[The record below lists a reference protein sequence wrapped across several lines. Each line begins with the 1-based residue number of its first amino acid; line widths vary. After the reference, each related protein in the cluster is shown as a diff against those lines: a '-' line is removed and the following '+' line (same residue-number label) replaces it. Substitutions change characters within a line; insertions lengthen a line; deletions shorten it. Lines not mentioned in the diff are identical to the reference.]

1 MSRAAKKHPGR
12 ILFVGSG
19 PGDPALL
26 TVRAREVLGRAT
38 LAFTDPDVDKGVLAL
53 IGTAV
58 EPGPDGEPAVDVR
71 PALGGPA
78 EVGQTR
84 FARGPRAP
92 PGASR
97 VGPPGGAPP
106 RAARTSTAGSP
117 SGPGSTAVPIRASTP

>member
-71 PALGGPA
+71 AGGGVA
-78 EVGQTR
+78 GRGGQQQVGPGR
-84 FARGPRAP
+84 ARGP
-92 PGASR
+92 GGGG
-97 VGPPGGAPP
+97 VGGGPPHPP
-106 RAARTSTAGSP
+106 
-117 SGPGSTAVPIRASTP
+117 